1 MQEGNYRGWIVVF
14 LCRLQ
19 SNPLVVYDDC
29 YMEEHIRN
37 YGQAVFNIFVFLPY
51 YFSVDVMVRTLF
63 APWRRIAPKT
73 KRVGFSFSE
82 WGEDLMFSGI
92 SRMIG
97 FTMRIS
103 VLLSY
108 LVVLILY
115 VPLTIV
121 CTIIFFLLFV
131 PTKYV
136 LSLFQKSSS
145 EKCAEAKSNF
155 VLTHT
160 LDARNQSVV
169 ETWYDRIATRLEDAH
184 RWWEL
189 KTLMSTPPL
198 ARDWA
203 QGYTPTLDQYSVDLS
218 TDASRHDARP
228 MTIGREAELKQIE
241 DVLCK
246 SQDANILLTG
256 VPGVGKTTIIESL
269 AYRIYIGRG
278 NPLLAFKR
286 LVDLNLEKI
295 LAQHTDQ
302 KIREEILSTLLK
314 EAHDAGNIIIVISD
328 IDRYVS
334 SGEARIDLSIP
345 LEKYLSQPSVQ
356 VIGTTTP
363 QAYERYI
370 RIRSSL
376 ARHLSIIQIPEIS
389 PEVALAI
396 LMDHHHRYESRYQVT
411 IPYETLVQT
420 IKQSSYFVT
429 DIPFPEKSLQLLDD
443 ACVFVKNN
451 SSKDKRVLPD
461 IIDQVL
467 SQKIHVPTALDATF
481 KHKLLG
487 VGAAL
492 DQSIVG
498 QQSATKQIADA
509 VQRAFVMLGKR
520 NKPLATFL
528 LLGPTGVG
536 KTETAK
542 ALAQYFFD
550 KDDSLIRFDM
560 SEYQQVSDIP
570 KLIGN
575 TTTGEPGLLIAAL
588 RQKPYGVLLL
598 DEIEKASGD
607 LLNIFLTV
615 LDEGYLTDSNG
626 DRVDCKSHIVIATSN
641 AGAVD
646 FYHAHEHDVT
656 PPSQDEL
663 LRFLI
668 EHKLFTPEFLNR
680 FDGVIGYQPIDIAK
694 AVRIGKMMLSQISK
708 DILALHEVHLEI
720 SDDTLQA
727 IIKKHFN
734 PAYGA
739 RDLSRAL
746 SEEIETT
753 VAQKLLSNSLKPG
766 DTIRI

>member
-1 MQEGNYRGWIVVF
+1 MYELIQ
-14 LCRLQ
+14 
-19 SNPLVVYDDC
+19 D
-29 YMEEHIRN
+29 
-37 YGQAVFNIFVFLPY
+37 YGRAVFNIFVFLPY
-51 YFSVDVMVRTLF
+51 YFSVDVMVRTMF

-73 KRVGFSFSE
+73 NRVGFSFSQ
-82 WGEDLMFSGI
+82 WGEDLMFSLI

-97 FTMRIS
+97 STMRLS
-103 VLLSY
+103 VLVCFLII
-108 LVVLILY
+108 LVLY
-115 VPLTIV
+115 VPVTLICSV
-121 CTIIFFLLFV
+121 FFFLFIV
-131 PTKYV
+131 PISYGLTLISKSPEEKYR
-136 LSLFQKSSS
+136 
-145 EKCAEAKSNF
+145 EAKSTF
-155 VLTHT
+155 VLSHT
-160 LDARNQSVV
+160 VDARNQAVV
-169 ETWYDRIATRLEDAH
+169 EAWYDRISSRLESAR

-189 KTLMSTPPL
+189 KALMSTPPL

-203 QGYTPTLDQYSVDLS
+203 QGYTPTLDQYSTDLS
-218 TDASRHDARP
+218 TDASYHDKRP
-228 MTIGREAELKQIE
+228 MTIGRESELKEIE

-256 VPGVGKTTIIESL
+256 VPGVGKTTLVESL
-269 AYRIYIGRG
+269 AYRIYVGHG

-295 LAQHTDQ
+295 LSQNTDQ

-314 EAHDAGNIIIVISD
+314 EAHEAGNIIIVIGD

-334 SGEARIDLSIP
+334 SGQARVDLSIP
-345 LEKYLSQPSVQ
+345 LEKYLSQPGVQ

-376 ARHLSIIQIPEIS
+376 ARHLHIVSVPEIS

-396 LMDHHHRYESRYQVT
+396 LMDHHHRFEDRYQVT

-420 IKQSSYFVT
+420 IKQSAYFVT
-429 DIPFPEKSLQLLDD
+429 TIPFPEKSLQLLDD
-443 ACVFVKNN
+443 ACVFVKNSN
-451 SSKDKRVLPD
+451 QAEKRVLPET
-461 IIDQVL
+461 IDHVL
-467 SQKIHVPTALDATF
+467 SQKIHVPTSLDSVF
-481 KHKLLG
+481 KQKLLG
-487 VGAAL
+487 IGTAL
-492 DQSIVG
+492 DQQVIG
-498 QQSATKQIADA
+498 QKNATKQITEAI
-509 VQRAFVMLGKR
+509 QRAFVMLGKR

-542 ALAQYFFD
+542 AIAQYFFD
-550 KDDSLIRFDM
+550 KEDSLIRFDM
-560 SEYQQVSDIP
+560 SEYQQVSDIA

-575 TTTGEPGLLIAAL
+575 ATTGEPGLLIAAL

-641 AGAVD
+641 AGAAD
-646 FYHAHEHDVT
+646 FYQARTHDVI
-656 PPSQDEL
+656 PPTQDDL

-668 EHKLFTPEFLNR
+668 EKHLFTPEFLNR
-680 FDGVIGYQPIDIAK
+680 FDGVIGYDPIDITK
-694 AVRIGKMMLSQISK
+694 AVQIGKMMLDHIAK
-708 DILALHEVHLEI
+708 DINALHEVHLVV
-720 SDDTLQA
+720 SDATVQS
-727 IIKKHFN
+727 IITKHFN

-746 SEEIETT
+746 SEEIETI

-766 DTIRI
+766 DTVTL

>member
-1 MQEGNYRGWIVVF
+1 MHSG
-14 LCRLQ
+14 LTL
-19 SNPLVVYDDC
+19 VYDDC
-29 YMEEHIRN
+29 YMEEHLRN

-73 KRVGFSFSE
+73 KRVGFSFSD
-82 WGEDLMFSGI
+82 WGEDLMFSMI

-115 VPLTIV
+115 VPVAVLCSIV
-121 CTIIFFLLFV
+121 FFLVIL
-131 PTKYV
+131 PCQYV
-136 LSLFQKSSS
+136 FSLLQKSSS
-145 EKCAEAKSNF
+145 EKYKEAKSNF

-160 LDARNQSVV
+160 LDARNQSTV
-169 ETWYDRIATRLEDAH
+169 EAWYDRIAIRLEDAH

-189 KTLMSTPPL
+189 KALMSTPPL

-228 MTIGREAELKQIE
+228 MTIGREGELKAIE

-334 SGEARIDLSIP
+334 GGEARVDLSIP

-396 LMDHHHRYESRYQVT
+396 LMDHHHRYESRYQVL

-420 IKQSSYFVT
+420 IKQSAYFVT
-429 DIPFPEKSLQLLDD
+429 NIPFPEKSLQLLDD

-451 SSKDKRVLPD
+451 TSTDKRVLPD
-461 IIDQVL
+461 TIDHVL

-481 KHKLLG
+481 KQKLLG

-492 DQSIVG
+492 DQNIIG
-498 QQSATKQIADA
+498 QQGATKQIADA

-550 KDDSLIRFDM
+550 KEDSLIRFDM

-575 TTTGEPGLLIAAL
+575 SSTGEPGLLIAAL

-626 DRVDCKSHIVIATSN
+626 ERVDCKSHIVIATSN

-646 FYHAHEHDVT
+646 FYHAHSQDVA
-656 PPSQDEL
+656 PPTQDEL
-663 LRFLI
+663 LQFLI
-668 EHKLFTPEFLNR
+668 EHRLFTPEFLNR
-680 FDGVIGYQPIDIAK
+680 FDGVIGYEPIDISK
-694 AVRIGKMMLSQISK
+694 AVRIGKMMLTHISK
-708 DILALHEVHLEI
+708 DILTLHEVRLEI
-720 SDDTLQA
+720 SDDTLQS

-753 VAQKLLSNSLKPG
+753 VAQKLLSNNLKPG
-766 DTIRI
+766 DTVKL

>member
-1 MQEGNYRGWIVVF
+1 
-14 LCRLQ
+14 
-19 SNPLVVYDDC
+19 
-29 YMEEHIRN
+29 MEEHIRN

-63 APWRRIAPKT
+63 APWRRIAPKN

-82 WGEDLMFSGI
+82 WGEDLMFSMI

-108 LVVLILY
+108 LIVLILY
-115 VPLTIV
+115 VPVTLLCSV
-121 CTIIFFLLFV
+121 VFFLVIL
-131 PTKYV
+131 PCQYV
-136 LSLFQKSSS
+136 FSLFEKSAS
-145 EKCAEAKSNF
+145 EKYAEAKSNF

-160 LDARNQSVV
+160 LDARNQSTV
-169 ETWYDRIATRLEDAH
+169 EAWYDRIATRLESAH

-189 KTLMSTPPL
+189 KSLMSTPPI

-314 EAHDAGNIIIVISD
+314 EAHEAGNIIIVISD

-334 SGEARIDLSIP
+334 SGEARVDLSIP

-396 LMDHHHRYESRYQVT
+396 LMDHHHRYESRYQVL
-411 IPYETLVQT
+411 IPYEALVQT
-420 IKQSSYFVT
+420 IKQSAYFVT

-451 SSKDKRVLPD
+451 TSTDKRVLPD
-461 IIDQVL
+461 TIDQVL

-492 DQSIVG
+492 DQNIVG
-498 QQSATKQIADA
+498 QQGATKQIADA

-550 KDDSLIRFDM
+550 KEDSLIRFDM

-646 FYHAHEHDVT
+646 FYHAHEQDAV

-668 EHKLFTPEFLNR
+668 ENKLFTPEFLNR

-694 AVRIGKMMLSQISK
+694 AVRIGKMMLSHISK

-720 SDDTLQA
+720 SDDTLQS

-766 DTIRI
+766 DTVKL

>member
-1 MQEGNYRGWIVVF
+1 MQDFGR
-14 LCRLQ
+14 
-19 SNPLVVYDDC
+19 
-29 YMEEHIRN
+29 
-37 YGQAVFNIFVFLPY
+37 AVFNIFVFLPY

-73 KRVGFSFSE
+73 KRVGFSFSD
-82 WGEDLMFSGI
+82 WGEDLMFEWI

-97 FTMRIS
+97 CTMRMS
-103 VLLSY
+103 VLLCY
-108 LVVLILY
+108 LIVLILY
-115 VPLTIV
+115 VPITLL
-121 CTIIFFLLFV
+121 CAIIFFLV
-131 PTKYV
+131 VMPCWYV
-136 LSLFQKSSS
+136 LSHLSRSPD
-145 EKCAEAKSNF
+145 EKYRESKSNF

-160 LDARNQSVV
+160 IDARNQPIV
-169 ETWYDRIATRLEDAH
+169 EAWYDRIAVRLENAR

-189 KTLMSTPPL
+189 KALMSTPPL

-203 QGYTPTLDQYSVDLS
+203 QGYTPTLDQYSTDLS

-228 MTIGREAELKQIE
+228 MTIGRETELKQIE

-269 AYRIYIGRG
+269 AYRIYVGRG

-302 KIREEILSTLLK
+302 KMREEILSTLLK
-314 EAHDAGNIIIVISD
+314 EAHDAGNIIIVIGD
-328 IDRYVS
+328 LDRYVS
-334 SGEARIDLSIP
+334 SGEARVDLSIP
-345 LEKYLSQPSVQ
+345 IEKYLAQPTVQ

-363 QAYERYI
+363 TAYERYI
-370 RIRSSL
+370 RVRSSL
-376 ARHLSIIQIPEIS
+376 ARHLSIIPVPEIS
-389 PEVALAI
+389 SEVALAI
-396 LMDHHHRYESRYQVT
+396 LMDHHHRFENRYQVQ

-420 IKQSSYFVT
+420 IKQSAYFVT
-429 DIPFPEKSLQLLDD
+429 TIPFPEKSLQLLDD
-443 ACVFVKNN
+443 ACVFVKNGN
-451 SSKDKRVLPD
+451 TTEKRVLPET
-461 IIDQVL
+461 IDHVL
-467 SQKIHVPTALDATF
+467 SQKIHVPTTLDTIF
-481 KHKLLG
+481 KQKLLG
-487 VGAAL
+487 IGAAL
-492 DQSIVG
+492 NRQIIG
-498 QQSATKQIADA
+498 QQNATKQIADA

-542 ALAQYFFD
+542 AIAQYFFD
-550 KDDSLIRFDM
+550 KEDSLIRFDM
-560 SEYQQVSDIP
+560 SEFQQVSDIP

-575 TTTGEPGLLIAAL
+575 TATGEPGLLIAAL

-607 LLNIFLTV
+607 LLNIFLTI

-626 DRVDCKSHIVIATSN
+626 ERVDCKSHIVIATSN

-646 FYHAHEHDVT
+646 FYNARSADVI
-656 PPSQDEL
+656 PPTQDDL

-668 EHKLFTPEFLNR
+668 EKGLFTPEFLNR
-680 FDGVIGYQPIDIAK
+680 FDGVIGYDPIDISK
-694 AVRIGKMMLSQISK
+694 AVQIAKIMLSHISK
-708 DILALHEVHLEI
+708 DVMSLHEVQLEV
-720 SDDTLQA
+720 SDTTLQT
-727 IIKKHFN
+727 IINKHFN
-734 PAYGA
+734 PTYGA
-739 RDLSRAL
+739 RDLARAL

-766 DTIRI
+766 DTVEL

>member
-1 MQEGNYRGWIVVF
+1 MAHNIGG
-14 LCRLQ
+14 LQ
-19 SNPLVVYDDC
+19 SSPVVVYDDC

-115 VPLTIV
+115 VPITIV
-121 CTIIFFLLFV
+121 STIIFFLFFV

-145 EKCAEAKSNF
+145 EKYSEAKSNF

-189 KTLMSTPPL
+189 KSLMSTPPL

-376 ARHLSIIQIPEIS
+376 ARHLTIIQIPEIS

-411 IPYETLVQT
+411 IQYETLVQT

-461 IIDQVL
+461 TIDHVL

-550 KDDSLIRFDM
+550 KEDSLIRFDM

-646 FYHAHEHDVT
+646 FYHAHEQDAT